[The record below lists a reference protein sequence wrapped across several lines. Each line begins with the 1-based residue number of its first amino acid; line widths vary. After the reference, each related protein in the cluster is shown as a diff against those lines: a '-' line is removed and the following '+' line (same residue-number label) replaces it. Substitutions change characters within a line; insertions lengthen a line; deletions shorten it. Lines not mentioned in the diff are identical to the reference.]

1 MRDNM
6 VQKGVTDIMAR
17 LRRQLEECGDE
28 AGRAFLQESIDKINA
43 LSKQS
48 NNLKI
53 VGTVLMYKSKV

>member
-43 LSKQS
+43 LLAKYQP
-48 NNLKI
+48 KE
-53 VGTVLMYKSKV
+53 VA